1 MIAAI
6 CITNGEK
13 LITMDSDFEDIGK
26 VSELEVEVV

>member
-13 LITMDSDFEDIGK
+13 PITMDSDFKDIGK